1 MIDVSKV
8 RMMTKLAIYEK
19 GNGKKELKMYR
30 YSMRAYL
37 SLKLLGSF
45 FAVTVAYGFG
55 ACLYMMRYYSNIIV
69 EGLAF
74 SYQKIFIHI
83 LIVYGIVMSI
93 NLIGTFIIQRKR
105 YLKMMKNMK
114 QYDKNLFVL
123 KKYLEKEE
131 ELQ

>member
-8 RMMTKLAIYEK
+8 RMMTKLAVYEK
-19 GNGKKELKMYR
+19 GKGKKELKMHR
-30 YSMRAYL
+30 YSMRAYI

-45 FAVTVAYGFG
+45 FAVTAAFGFG

-74 SYQKIFIHI
+74 SYRGIFIRI
-83 LIVYGIVMSI
+83 LIVYGIIMCI
-93 NLIGTFIIQRKR
+93 NLIGTFVIQRKR
-105 YLKMMKNMK
+105 YLKMMQNMK
-114 QYDKNLFVL
+114 QYDKNLFAL

-131 ELQ
+131 QLQ